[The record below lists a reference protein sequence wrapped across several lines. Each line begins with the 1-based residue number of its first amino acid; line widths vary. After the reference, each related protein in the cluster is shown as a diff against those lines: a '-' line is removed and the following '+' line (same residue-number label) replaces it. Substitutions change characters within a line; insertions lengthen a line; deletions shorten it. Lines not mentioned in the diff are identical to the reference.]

1 MTSAEFTAK
10 LRSIIIQRGAQDKIL
25 NAIENEPS
33 MSPATFNNFMKKKS
47 SRVTMVQAMFYL
59 ETLNGGLIL
68 RNESYTCIA
77 LCYEDILVAIS
88 CLREIIGAK
97 VVETWDIKNKEK
109 GQINLFIAE
118 FFRVCKKLNTTPEF
132 VFRSQE
138 LQK

>member
-59 ETLNGGLIL
+59 
-68 RNESYTCIA
+68 S
-77 LCYEDILVAIS
+77 
-88 CLREIIGAK
+88 
-97 VVETWDIKNKEK
+97 
-109 GQINLFIAE
+109 
-118 FFRVCKKLNTTPEF
+118 FFF
-132 VFRSQE
+132 VFYILPKRNYRGEGCGNLGYKKQRKRTNKFIHS
-138 LQK
+138 